1 MTADPRLE
9 VAFGQPSVRMSP
21 GMVRDLFWQ
30 DDLAQTV
37 NKVAG
42 LAAEIFTCEAAVMT
56 LDHGQITCG
65 AGTDD
70 LAERAG
76 ELQVQYA
83 EGPSVDAI
91 VERRHSVADDL
102 RVESRWRFWAPQAA
116 RLGWRA
122 VLSVSLTD
130 QNVTGVVNLYSRRPQ
145 TFQAA
150 DLATA
155 EEFAQ
160 HAALA
165 LAVATE
171 QGQLRLAVESR
182 TLIGQAQGVLMQ
194 RYQIDADQAFR
205 VMRRYSS
212 HNNRKL
218 RSVAEDVVR
227 ERQLPTLSATGVSS

>member
-9 VAFGQPSVRMSP
+9 VAFGQPSLRISP
-21 GMVRDLFWQ
+21 RMVRNMFLQGDLQ
-30 DDLAQTV
+30 QTV
-37 NKVAG
+37 TEVAVS
-42 LAAEIFTCEAAVMT
+42 ASQIFTCEAAVMT
-56 LDHGQITCG
+56 MDRGRIING
-65 AGTDD
+65 AGTNH

-116 RLGWRA
+116 RLGWRS
-122 VLSVSLTD
+122 VVSVSLTD
-130 QNVTGVVNLYSRRPQ
+130 NNVMGVVNLYSRRPRA
-145 TFQAA
+145 FRAA

-171 QGQLRLAVESR
+171 HGQLRLAVESR

-194 RYQIDADQAFR
+194 RYQIDADQAFQ
-205 VMRRYSS
+205 VLRRYSS

-218 RSVAEDVVR
+218 RSVAQDVLR
-227 ERQLPTLSATGVSS
+227 DRQLPTP

>member
-9 VAFGQPSVRMSP
+9 VAFGQPSVTINP
-21 GMVRDLFWQ
+21 GMVRDMFLQ
-30 DDLAQTV
+30 DDLQQTV
-37 NKVAG
+37 NKVAS

-56 LDHGQITCG
+56 VDHGQITTG
-65 AGTDD
+65 AGTNDF
-70 LAERAG
+70 AERAG

-102 RVESRWRFWAPQAA
+102 RVESRWRFWAPHAA
-116 RLGWRA
+116 RLGWRSL
-122 VLSVSLTD
+122 VSVSLND
-130 QNVTGVVNLYSRRPQ
+130 QNVMGAVNLYSRRPQ
-145 TFQAA
+145 AFQAK

-165 LAVATE
+165 LAVATQ
-171 QGQLRLAVESR
+171 QGQLRLAVEGR

-194 RYQIDADQAFR
+194 RYQIDADQAFK

-227 ERQLPTLSATGVSS
+227 HRQLPTP